1 MNKLLILDDDFAIR
15 LLYKVELMDEGYT
28 VIDTDDC
35 EHIIDIIDQHIP
47 DLIILDIMLDQ
58 FNGLDI
64 LQVIRNKYYDMPI
77 ILCSAYETFKHDMKS
92 IAADYYVTKSADL
105 KRLKTMI
112 KMALDS
118 KAHDTEKLFWE
129 FQERHPIVSDKRE
142 MGFI

>member
-15 LLYKVELMDEGYT
+15 LLYKVELADEGYH

-35 EHIIDIIDQHIP
+35 ENIIGIIDQHMP
-47 DLIILDIMLDQ
+47 DLVILDIMLGQ

-64 LQVIRNKYYDMPI
+64 LQDIRNKYYDMPI
-77 ILCSAYETFKHDMKS
+77 ILCSAYATFKYDMKS

-118 KAHDTEKLFWE
+118 QVQDKENLFWE

-142 MGFI
+142 LGFT